1 MRQEIEE
8 WARSTGSPGVLL
20 AVGIG
25 TLVAPLAVDA
35 MQAITDASASPITA
49 VPTREWDDR
58 LFERIS
64 GPAGATII
72 GVVVIYLMYK
82 LVMSAFDFIMADSKN
97 KDETIKSLISKIEDK

>member
-8 WARSTGSPGVLL
+8 WARTSGSPGVLL

-25 TLVAPLAVDA
+25 TLVAPLVVDA
-35 MQAITDASASPITA
+35 MQAVTDASAPTTTA
-49 VPTREWDDR
+49 VPREWDDR

-82 LVMSAFDFIMADSKN
+82 LVMSAFNFIMDDSKS
-97 KDETIKSLISKIEDK
+97 KDETIKSLIGKIEDK